1 MILIDKI
8 RVLTNF
14 KESRLLGFLRVK
26 RKLHLLTY
34 LLNIEILFGQI
45 LIRIT
50 G

>member
-8 RVLTNF
+8 RVLINF
-14 KESRLLGFLRVK
+14 KESKLLGFLRAK
-26 RKLHLLTY
+26 RKLHLLIY
-34 LLNIEILFGQI
+34 LLNIEIPFEQI